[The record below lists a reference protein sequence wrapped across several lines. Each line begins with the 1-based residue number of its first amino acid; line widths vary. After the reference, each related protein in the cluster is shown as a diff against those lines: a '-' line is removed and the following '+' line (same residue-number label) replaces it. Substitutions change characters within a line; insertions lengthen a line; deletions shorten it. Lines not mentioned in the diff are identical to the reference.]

1 MNLGNLKKSAEE
13 AFKKGK
19 NVGKN
24 LFAAA
29 AIMAAVTSCG
39 PSDKKTETTTPTPTD
54 STKTEVV
61 VAKDSIK
68 KVDNST
74 EKDTK
79 EKEINSIEDLDPELQ
94 AMIKDAD
101 IKLAEEKLAEEKQAP
116 REKLNQPKEMYESY
130 LNLCKM
136 QENTILESYREAG
149 QNEEV
154 IAELKDIIK
163 EYHKNRKKINR
174 PIPPKVQKVINICEK
189 KKG

>member
-1 MNLGNLKKSAEE
+1 MNLEKIKKIAEKGKGGLKKT
-13 AFKKGK
+13 
-19 NVGKN
+19 
-24 LFAAA
+24 LTAA

-39 PSDKKTETTTPTPTD
+39 PSNKKSETTTD
-54 STKTEVV
+54 STKTEV
-61 VAKDSIK
+61 AKDSTK

-101 IKLAEEKLAEEKQAP
+101 IKLEEERRQKEEEHAVLNT
-116 REKLNQPKEMYESY
+116 LNQAQEMYDRY

-154 IAELKDIIK
+154 IAELKEIIK
-163 EYHKNRKKINR
+163 EYHKNREKINR

>member
-1 MNLGNLKKSAEE
+1 MN
-13 AFKKGK
+13 FKNTINSTKETLQRQT
-19 NVGKN
+19 KN

-39 PSDKKTETTTPTPTD
+39 PSDKKTETTTPTD

-61 VAKDSIK
+61 TRPDSANK

-101 IKLAEEKLAEEKQAP
+101 IKLEEERRQKEEEHAVLNT
-116 REKLNQPKEMYESY
+116 LNQAQEMYDRY

-154 IAELKDIIK
+154 IAELKEIIK
-163 EYHKNRKKINR
+163 EYHKNREKINR